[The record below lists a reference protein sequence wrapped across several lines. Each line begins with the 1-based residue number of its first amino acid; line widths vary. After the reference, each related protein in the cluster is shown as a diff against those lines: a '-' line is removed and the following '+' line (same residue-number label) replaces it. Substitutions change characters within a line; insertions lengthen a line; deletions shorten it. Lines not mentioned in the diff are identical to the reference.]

1 MSPASIDIAIA
12 VQKSTV
18 VRWMSPNVSEDM
30 IKASMVLNLS
40 LIILN
45 KRPRKI
51 ISSLTATIENI
62 AKFKISPI
70 QSIDIAPIL

>member
-1 MSPASIDIAIA
+1 MSPASTDIAIV
-12 VQKSTV
+12 VQKSTE